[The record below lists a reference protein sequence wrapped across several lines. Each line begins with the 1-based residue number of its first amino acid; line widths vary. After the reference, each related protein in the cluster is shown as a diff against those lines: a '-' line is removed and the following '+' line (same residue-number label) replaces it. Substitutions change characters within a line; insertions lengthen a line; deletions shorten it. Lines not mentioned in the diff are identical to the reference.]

1 MKVAVFRNFLLTV
14 YRVLHLLLLLELA
27 QSTAG
32 PRLGIFVHR
41 VLYLLISASRS
52 GSKPGSKLISY
63 RVLYRLHSLS
73 TSVVLLDLVLN

>member
-14 YRVLHLLLLLELA
+14 YRVLHLLLLLELV
-27 QSTAG
+27 QTTAG

-52 GSKPGSKLISY
+52 GSKLIPY
-63 RVLYRLHSLS
+63 RVLYRLNALS
-73 TSVVLLDLVLN
+73 TVPAAVLLDLVLN